1 MKDSGGYLDGR
12 KRESVYILLYTICPT
27 EFTTKFT
34 MALLTDSNMSILY
47 NTNERLDNSTLRADC
62 MNYHTQVIV
71 NPTLNK

>member
-34 MALLTDSNMSILY
+34 MALLTDSHAYCTIL
-47 NTNERLDNSTLRADC
+47 TKDLITA
-62 MNYHTQVIV
+62 H
-71 NPTLNK
+71 